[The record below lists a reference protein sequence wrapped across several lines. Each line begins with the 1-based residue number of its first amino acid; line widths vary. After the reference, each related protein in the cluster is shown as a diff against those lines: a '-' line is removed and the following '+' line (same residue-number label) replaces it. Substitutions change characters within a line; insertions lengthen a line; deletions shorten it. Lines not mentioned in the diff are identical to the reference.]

1 MPPMW
6 YNTHDGREK
15 PQKREVIDMARKLY
29 WCSNKQVQGYW
40 IIRYTYAG
48 LQIKPDNMHR
58 IPMRNARYIAKVQ
71 STYGGD
77 RVGLIP
83 WDCRPCSLDSLT
95 PANLSLP
102 AQRRLAYLAR
112 GGDIDHA

>member
-1 MPPMW
+1 
-6 YNTHDGREK
+6 
-15 PQKREVIDMARKLY
+15 MARKLY
-29 WCSNKQVQGYW
+29 WCSDNKVQGYW

-95 PANLSLP
+95 PANLSIP
-102 AQRRLAYLAR
+102 TQRRLAYLAK
-112 GGDIDHA
+112 GGNIDNA